1 MGEYFHDVG
10 VIVDGGENE
19 MGFSKVA
26 AAHFLDELIG
36 VVWFLIIMIHI
47 RLLIHWDYVIE
58 EGQNTTLAS

>member
-47 RLLIHWDYVIE
+47 RLLIHWDYVI
-58 EGQNTTLAS
+58 